1 MIVKMALD
9 ILNDGE
15 ILEIMLNQDQLKV
28 LQTVV
33 NIIIP
38 ADDDPGGWDG
48 GVGDYLL
55 HQFEGDLQ
63 YVLATYEQGLIA
75 LDTEAKTVTGK
86 TLAELDPPAQEAFM
100 TTIEQGQVQ
109 TTWPVDPAA
118 FFDMLV
124 QHCAEGFY
132 SDPSNY
138 GNHDRAAWKMM
149 GFEVTR

>member
-1 MIVKMALD
+1 MLNPDQLD
-9 ILNDGE
+9 I
-15 ILEIMLNQDQLKV
+15 

-55 HQFEGDLQ
+55 HQFEGDLKHM
-63 YVLATYEQGLIA
+63 LATYEQGLMA
-75 LDTEAKTVTGK
+75 LDAEAKAVTGK
-86 TLAELDPPAQEAFM
+86 GLAEIDPPEQEAFM
-100 TTIEQGQVQ
+100 KTIEQGQVQ

-118 FFDMLV
+118 FFALLV

-132 SDPSNY
+132 SDPSNH
-138 GNHDRAAWKMM
+138 GNRDRAAWKMM